1 MSTGLA
7 GALFKMHRRK
17 KQVPMQ
23 VIAKQANITN
33 SSISDFENGKKIL
46 SKERLTLLYQ
56 CLEMD
61 YEPASDMN
69 EFMHVLD

>member
-46 SKERLTLLYQ
+46 SKERLTLLY
-56 CLEMD
+56 
-61 YEPASDMN
+61 
-69 EFMHVLD
+69 